1 MSGPENQSPDRKN
14 ELVRAASEIIALKGF
29 EGLRIRDVAAQVGIN
44 PATMYYYFQTKE
56 VLIECV
62 TEYVFIK
69 MGILAEEVPGSPRDQ
84 LHAHLTRLYRKMR
97 DEPGLFAVFAE
108 IQLRS
113 GRNVSSPKY
122 IEYENAWRHKI
133 ELLLQTGIKQGYW
146 PNYLDP
152 EQVATTITILMQ
164 GAGLQASTYPRR
176 IESSITQ
183 LERWISGK

>member
-1 MSGPENQSPDRKN
+1 MIDSETHNPDRKN
-14 ELVRAASEIIALKGF
+14 ELVRAACDIIATKGF

-56 VLIECV
+56 VLIDTVAEF
-62 TEYVFIK
+62 VFLQI
-69 MGILAEEVPGSPRDQ
+69 GILAEEAPGTPRDQ

-97 DEPGLFAVFAE
+97 DEPGLFTVFAE

-113 GRNVSSPKY
+113 GRNISEQKY
-122 IEYENAWRHKI
+122 VEFENAWRHKI
-133 ELLLQTGIKQGYW
+133 ELLLRSGIKQGYW

-152 EQVATTITILMQ
+152 EQVAITIIMLMQ
-164 GAGLQASTYPRR
+164 GAALQASTYPRR

>member
-1 MSGPENQSPDRKN
+1 MSGSENQNPDRKN
-14 ELVRAASEIIALKGF
+14 ELVRAACEIIALKGF

-56 VLIECV
+56 ILIDYV
-62 TEYVFIK
+62 TDYVFAQ
-69 MGILAEEVPGSPRDQ
+69 MDILTEEAPGTPRDQ
-84 LHAHLTRLYRKMR
+84 LHAHLFRLYRKMR

-122 IEYENAWRHKI
+122 IDFENSWRHKI

-152 EQVATTITILMQ
+152 EQVAITIIILMQ

-176 IESSITQ
+176 IESSIAQ